1 MNYQLTTLA
10 NGLRIA
16 TESLPGVETVALAV
30 SVGVGARYEKD
41 HENGISHLLEH
52 MAFKGTKTR
61 SARDI
66 AEAFD
71 NIGGQLNAYTSMEL
85 TVYYAK
91 VLKKDAAFAL
101 EIIADILQNSTF
113 SDEELVKEK
122 DVIIQEIAMHND
134 SPEDIIVDCF
144 DETCFPAQPLGRSIL
159 GTNSLVSS
167 YTRES
172 VMGYMERHYK
182 PSNIVVSAAGN
193 IEHAHFVSVTEGL
206 FMMQPPGNA
215 PKAEKAYYEGGE
227 KHMMSDHEQ
236 LHVALGFPGLSIH
249 DPRYY
254 SLQMYASILG
264 GGMSS
269 RLFQE
274 VREKRGLAY
283 SVYAMGSSFSD
294 VGVMSI
300 YAATAPHKANELIET
315 LRGEV
320 GEMGKNISDKDLLRA
335 KNQSKAELLMA
346 REASQ
351 TVAGWMGRH
360 LLLYGEYRQLPDIF
374 AKIDAVTKDDV
385 RAMADTIAA
394 GKPTLA
400 TLGNLT

>member
-16 TESLPGVETVALAV
+16 TEFLPGMETVALAV
-30 SVGVGARYEKD
+30 SVGVGARYEQD

-61 SARDI
+61 SAKDI

-91 VLKKDAAFAL
+91 VLKKDTAFAL

-113 SDEELVKEK
+113 LDDELVKEK

-134 SPEDIIVDCF
+134 SPEDVIVDCF

-167 YTRES
+167 YTRER
-172 VMGYMERHYK
+172 VMDYMQRHYK

-193 IEHAHFVSVTEGL
+193 IDHAQFVLAVEAL
-206 FMMQPPGNA
+206 FMAMAPGDA
-215 PKAEKAYYEGGE
+215 PKARIAHYEGGE

-236 LHVALGFPGLSIH
+236 LHVALGFPGVSIY

-254 SLQMYASILG
+254 TLQMYASVLG

-274 VREKRGLAY
+274 VRERRGLAY

-294 VGVMSI
+294 VGMMSI
-300 YAATAPHKANELIET
+300 YAATAPNKADELVET
-315 LRGEV
+315 LRAEV
-320 GEMGKNISDKDLLRA
+320 AGMSKHIGDKELLRA

-360 LLLYGEYRQLPDIF
+360 LLLYGEYRELPAIF
-374 AKIDAVTKDDV
+374 AKIDAVTKEDV
-385 RAMADTIAA
+385 QAMADFIAG
-394 GKPTLA
+394 GKPTLT